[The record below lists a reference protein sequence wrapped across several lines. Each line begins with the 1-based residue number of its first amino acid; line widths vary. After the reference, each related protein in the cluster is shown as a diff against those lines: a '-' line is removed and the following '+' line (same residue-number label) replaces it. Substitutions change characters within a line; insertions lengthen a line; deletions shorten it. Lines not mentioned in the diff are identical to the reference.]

1 MNSISS
7 SNEVKLEL
15 NIPGSYIPN
24 NIRLIDGNLTLDELE
39 KKVCMVIMH

>member
-24 NIRLIDGNLTLDELE
+24 NIRLVDGNLTLDYIE
-39 KKVCMVIMH
+39 KKVYMVIMY